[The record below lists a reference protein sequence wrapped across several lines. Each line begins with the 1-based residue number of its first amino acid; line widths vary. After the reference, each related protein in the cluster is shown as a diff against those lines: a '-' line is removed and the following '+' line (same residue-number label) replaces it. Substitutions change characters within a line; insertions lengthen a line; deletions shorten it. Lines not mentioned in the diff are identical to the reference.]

1 MPSVDAR
8 AVLGQG
14 RQWEHFKKAFSLA
27 ARLQSPSRE
36 SCDGMEVGSFPS
48 LVSTANEACFFEKKK
63 KENAFGVNQNL
74 KKNIVTEN
82 AISNNKDVTT
92 VHQYRLWILD
102 IEQRGLLVS
111 ILLAWLVTGDNIRS
125 LCLTVLKV
133 LDTKRDG
140 FANRLLSLVLF
151 TSEVT
156 LGRGE
161 NTLSR
166 I

>member
-1 MPSVDAR
+1 MRELCWDKDGSGNTSKRHFPWQLAFRAR
-8 AVLGQG
+8 HGRVVTGWKSAVFHPWCPQQMRHVFL
-14 RQWEHFKKAFSLA
+14 
-27 ARLQSPSRE
+27 
-36 SCDGMEVGSFPS
+36 
-48 LVSTANEACFFEKKK
+48 KKK